1 MCTYCGVDEAK
12 CFNAVCS
19 RGITKQED
27 KDAILAKHNEFRRR
41 VAKGLETQVCLVPK
55 SNGSFSCTF

>member
-41 VAKGLETQVCLVPK
+41 VAKGLETQVCLVP
-55 SNGSFSCTF
+55 